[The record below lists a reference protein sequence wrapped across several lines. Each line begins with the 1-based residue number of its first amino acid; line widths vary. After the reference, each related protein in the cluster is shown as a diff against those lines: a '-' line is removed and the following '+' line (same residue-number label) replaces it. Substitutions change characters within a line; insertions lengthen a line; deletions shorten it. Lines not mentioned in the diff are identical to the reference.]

1 MSASCRSLGK
11 DIVVSRA
18 FAEVAPSLQARL
30 VPLGS
35 HALRGVTQAQALF
48 ALELRAGAPSFIS
61 PAVVGPT
68 PGRRNRSGSFDP

>member
-11 DIVVSRA
+11 DIGVSRA

-35 HALRGVTQAQALF
+35 HALRCAA
-48 ALELRAGAPSFIS
+48 
-61 PAVVGPT
+61 
-68 PGRRNRSGSFDP
+68 